1 MTLGCDDP
9 LSERN
14 ASYADQDHL
23 CTSILPALLLP
34 GGIGSYIT
42 VYTMGSPKASQS
54 PIKVTPNLIIQSLSV
69 LTSEMVI
76 GDCPSRT
83 ALNSYLA

>member
-1 MTLGCDDP
+1 MHKHT
-9 LSERN
+9 
-14 ASYADQDHL
+14 A
-23 CTSILPALLLP
+23 
-34 GGIGSYIT
+34 GIAPSWGDRELHHMGT